1 MVYYPLGCFQ
11 LQETKSLTKGGCND
25 ILFHNTMSR
34 RKWLK
39 AWYCGPAMC
48 SRSPAPSLFLLISI
62 LTWSLGLTT
71 HDQLQASY
79 LYTKT
84 LETNNKGH
92 FSWRISVNSRPRR
105 FPFDTTDRH
114 EIICPS
120 PSCKEGSRNKYL
132 V

>member
-48 SRSPAPSLFLLISI
+48 SRSPVPSLFLLISI

-79 LYTKT
+79 LYTKHLKPT
-84 LETNNKGH
+84 TRVISLGASLLIHVLEDFPLIPLTDMKLYAQAQAAKKAPETN
-92 FSWRISVNSRPRR
+92 I
-105 FPFDTTDRH
+105 
-114 EIICPS
+114 
-120 PSCKEGSRNKYL
+120 
-132 V
+132 